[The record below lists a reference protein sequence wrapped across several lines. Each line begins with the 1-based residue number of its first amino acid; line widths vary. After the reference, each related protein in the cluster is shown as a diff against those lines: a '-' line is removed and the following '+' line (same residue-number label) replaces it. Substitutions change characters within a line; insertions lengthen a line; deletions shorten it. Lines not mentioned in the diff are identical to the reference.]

1 MYRGTTPT
9 YIFTLPESVDMT
21 QATDVYVTFAKTDTT
36 IIFTKTG
43 DDLEVAEHTVSV
55 YLTQE
60 ETLSFPNAK
69 VAVQLNWLF
78 PNGRRA
84 CSNILY
90 ITARQNLI
98 NEVIEGD

>member
-36 IIFTKTG
+36 IILTKTG
-43 DDLEVAEHTVSV
+43 DDLEVTEHTVSV

-69 VAVQLNWLF
+69 VAVQLNWIY
-78 PNGRRA
+78 PPEKRA
-84 CSNILY
+84 CSNIIY
-90 ITARQNLI
+90 IDAKRNLI
-98 NEVIEGD
+98 DEVIE